1 MEWTPST
8 KYVMR
13 THSLGNMKKRKR
25 WLAGAEHRIPYGLLA
40 ASSPPSQSLHCLL
53 ELSCST
59 SYRTHITYQCFFLL
73 NPNAQWG
80 HNATANEDKSA
91 RGWLGYLRRA
101 GRRGW
106 ASYAALLLSVLARR
120 SRGGDKTPRV
130 GPGSCFA
137 LGTLDFEQGGGEQRN
152 AQGTSPGTVSL
163 LGGVRIDG
171 PIGGELGLFQISK
184 IK

>member
-1 MEWTPST
+1 MS
-8 KYVMR
+8 

-120 SRGGDKTPRV
+120 SRGGDKTTRRPR
-130 GPGSCFA
+130 F
-137 LGTLDFEQGGGEQRN
+137 
-152 AQGTSPGTVSL
+152 L
-163 LGGVRIDG
+163 LCARHPWFWAGRRWATERTWHFPRDG
-171 PIGGELGLFQISK
+171 FTFGWL
-184 IK
+184 